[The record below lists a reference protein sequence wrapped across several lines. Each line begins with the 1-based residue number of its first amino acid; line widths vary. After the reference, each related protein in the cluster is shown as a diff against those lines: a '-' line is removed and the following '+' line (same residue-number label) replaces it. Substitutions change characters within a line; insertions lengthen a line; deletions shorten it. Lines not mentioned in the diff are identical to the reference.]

1 VCIHGSS
8 WCVLYSKYMITW
20 NSIVFFPDCV
30 CQHFCCL
37 CIQLMHNLLL
47 YVGFTYCYT
56 TWGNTTLHACIEE
69 LNLHYIGGLSQS
81 YERPNVRNGKSRA
94 FATIEK
100 ITKTQLRCFLG
111 LFKCKNLLLTDSLRQ
126 IVLLPASLQLQIVCR
141 YCDFVF
147 GTLNMYAMT
156 L

>member
-1 VCIHGSS
+1 MH
-8 WCVLYSKYMITW
+8 VLKNYTHITLGACHSRMSDYM
-20 NSIVFFPDCV
+20 
-30 CQHFCCL
+30 
-37 CIQLMHNLLL
+37 
-47 YVGFTYCYT
+47 Y
-56 TWGNTTLHACIEE
+56 
-69 LNLHYIGGLSQS
+69 
-81 YERPNVRNGKSRA
+81 VRNGKSRA